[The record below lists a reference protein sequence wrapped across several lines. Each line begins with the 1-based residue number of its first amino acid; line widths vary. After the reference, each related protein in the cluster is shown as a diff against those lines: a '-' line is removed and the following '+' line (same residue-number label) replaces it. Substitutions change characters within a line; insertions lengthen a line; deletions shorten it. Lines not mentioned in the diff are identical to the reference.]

1 MSEKEYDFPTQVL
14 DLPSEGKVYPKE
26 NPLSSGQITIKY
38 MTAKEEDL
46 LSNQNLIKKGI
57 VLDKLFESIIVDDV
71 NINDIIIGDKN
82 AIILA
87 TRMLGYGA
95 EYPVK
100 FYSSKLNQSIDA
112 KVDLGKVKT
121 KEVDLSIFD
130 NKNEFEFVLPSNKKK
145 IMCKLLTHGDEMAID
160 KDIQAIEKLGGVGAD
175 ITTRLRYMV
184 QSVDG
189 DNSSATINKFVNGL
203 LALDSRALRSYVKK
217 ISPDVDMKFTYNH
230 EDGEVEEAPITMGVS
245 FFWPSTES

>member
-1 MSEKEYDFPTQVL
+1 M
-14 DLPSEGKVYPKE
+14 
-26 NPLSSGQITIKY
+26 
-38 MTAKEEDL
+38 
-46 LSNQNLIKKGI
+46 
-57 VLDKLFESIIVDDV
+57 
-71 NINDIIIGDKN
+71 
-82 AIILA
+82 
-87 TRMLGYGA
+87 
-95 EYPVK
+95 
-100 FYSSKLNQSIDA
+100 
-112 KVDLGKVKT
+112 GKVKT

-160 KDIQAIEKLGGVGAD
+160 KDIQAIEKLGGVGAE

-189 DNSSATINKFVNGL
+189 DNSSTTINKFVNGL

-217 ISPDVDMKFTYNH
+217 ISPDVDMKFTHIH

>member
-1 MSEKEYDFPTQVL
+1 MAETQYDFPTEVL
-14 DLPSEGKVYPKE
+14 DLPSQGKVYPKE
-26 NPLSSGQITIKY
+26 HPLSSGRITIKH
-38 MTAKEEDL
+38 MTAKEEDI

-57 VLDKLFESIIVDDV
+57 VLDKLFESIIV
-71 NINDIIIGDKN
+71 GP
-82 AIILA
+82 
-87 TRMLGYGA
+87 
-95 EYPVK
+95 EYLFK
-100 FYSSKLNQSIDA
+100 FYSSKLNESIDA

-145 IMCKLLTHGDEMAID
+145 IICKLLTHGDEMAID
-160 KDIQAIEKLGGVGAD
+160 KDIQAIEKLGGVGAE

-189 DNSSATINKFVNGL
+189 DNSSTTINKFVNGL

-217 ISPDVDMKFTYNH
+217 ISPDVDMKF
-230 EDGEVEEAPITMGVS
+230 IR
-245 FFWPSTES
+245 FFMSKGNIPRTFL

>member
-1 MSEKEYDFPTQVL
+1 MIDEKQYDFPTEVL
-14 DLPSEGKVYPKE
+14 DLPSQGKVYPKDH
-26 NPLSSGQITIKY
+26 PLASGRITIKH
-38 MTAKEEDL
+38 MTAKEEDI
-46 LSNQNLIKKGI
+46 LSNQNLIKKGV
-57 VLDKLFESIIVDDV
+57 VLDKLFESIIVG
-71 NINDIIIGDKN
+71 N
-82 AIILA
+82 
-87 TRMLGYGA
+87 
-95 EYPVK
+95 
-100 FYSSKLNQSIDA
+100 
-112 KVDLGKVKT
+112 KVKT

-145 IMCKLLTHGDEMAID
+145 IICKLLTHGDEMAID

-189 DNSSATINKFVNGL
+189 DNSSTTINKFVNGL

-217 ISPDVDMKFTYNH
+217 ISPDVDMKFTFNH